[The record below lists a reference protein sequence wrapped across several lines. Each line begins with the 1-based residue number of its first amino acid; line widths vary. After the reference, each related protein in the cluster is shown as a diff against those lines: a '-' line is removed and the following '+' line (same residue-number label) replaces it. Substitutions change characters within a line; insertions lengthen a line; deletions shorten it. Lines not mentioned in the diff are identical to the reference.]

1 MEDGKLKIKTIS
13 DSPEIRNLSDHE
25 ENNEGYDSDE
35 LQANV
40 SSSMDRGIDDGTDNI
55 VINNITYSDA
65 STNSM
70 SSYQPSSVSQAT
82 LSIATSTTTN
92 TNNITSMLSTF
103 SSLTLTL
110 TSFFKDIYF
119 LNSLYRYIRQING
132 HAL

>member
-1 MEDGKLKIKTIS
+1 MKIKTIS

-40 SSSMDRGIDDGTDNI
+40 SSSMDRGTDDGTDNI
-55 VINNITYSDA
+55 VINNIAYSDA

-70 SSYQPSSVSQAT
+70 SSYQPSSVSQ

-103 SSLTLTL
+103 SSPPEFDWQL
-110 TSFFKDIYF
+110 
-119 LNSLYRYIRQING
+119 
-132 HAL
+132 